1 MGLPFEQWREDEAE
15 GAAGKDGA
23 PPGCRTPGG
32 SGQQQRQKECP
43 AAPRKRR
50 PAPAAGQQRREY
62 YTGAD
67 VEEFFAAHNL

>member
-15 GAAGKDGA
+15 GGKDGA
-23 PPGCRTPGG
+23 PSGCRTPGG
-32 SGQQQRQKECP
+32 SSGQQQQKQECP